1 MTFRKAIAVV
11 PARMHQ
17 RHRNL
22 FSVAGA
28 FAFLVISPA
37 RADLVTNGGFETPI
51 TGNFTDLTA
60 GSQPPGFG
68 WSITSGGVDV
78 VLAGPSSDFASAA
91 FEGSQFLDLDGFTP
105 GAIAQSFATIP
116 GNSYLL
122 SFAYANNPDGTGV
135 PPPGCSGACATIPAQ
150 AIVSVLDSGTNAQ
163 LIAPLLITHGDL
175 TIANPD
181 WTTSG
186 AIAFT
191 AQGTAT
197 TLSFV
202 SQDPSPSDGGIFL
215 DAVSVSGQAAVP
227 EPSSLVLLSAALCG
241 LIGSRR
247 KIFSRNYG
255 RRRRSPTIGQAPAD
269 REPQSR

>member
-11 PARMHQ
+11 PARMQ
-17 RHRNL
+17 QHRNL

-116 GNSYLL
+116 GNNYLL

-150 AIVSVLDSGTNAQ
+150 AIVSVLGFRHQRATDCSTSDYSWRLNDCKSRLDDVWRNCIHCSRDSD
-163 LIAPLLITHGDL
+163 H
-175 TIANPD
+175 
-181 WTTSG
+181 
-186 AIAFT
+186 
-191 AQGTAT
+191 
-197 TLSFV
+197 
-202 SQDPSPSDGGIFL
+202 
-215 DAVSVSGQAAVP
+215 AVLCLAGPKP
-227 EPSSLVLLSAALCG
+227 E
-241 LIGSRR
+241 
-247 KIFSRNYG
+247 
-255 RRRRSPTIGQAPAD
+255 
-269 REPQSR
+269 

>member
-11 PARMHQ
+11 PALMHQ
-17 RHRNL
+17 RHRIL
-22 FSVAGA
+22 LSVAGA
-28 FAFLVISPA
+28 FACLVMSPA
-37 RADLVTNGGFETPI
+37 RADLITNGGFETPI
-51 TGNFTDLTA
+51 TSNFTDLTA

-68 WSITSGGVDV
+68 WVITSGGVDV
-78 VLAGPSSDFASAA
+78 VSAGPSSDFASTA

-105 GAIAQSFATIP
+105 GAIAQTFATIP
-116 GNSYLL
+116 GSIYLL
-122 SFAYANNPDGTGV
+122 NFAYANNPDGTGV

-163 LIAPLLITHGDL
+163 LITPLLFTHGNS

-197 TLSFV
+197 TLAFV
-202 SQDPSPSDGGIFL
+202 SQDPSPSDGGNLF
-215 DAVSVSGQAAVP
+215 GRGF
-227 EPSSLVLLSAALCG
+227 SLWA
-241 LIGSRR
+241 SRC
-247 KIFSRNYG
+247 
-255 RRRRSPTIGQAPAD
+255 RS
-269 REPQSR
+269 